1 MIAGRTKGAAAM
13 RPKSHEVPPRIDED
27 AEGEDAVIAELQE
40 ELPWAVAADRTAPV
54 DEFVDRLEAADR
66 ETLAARIR
74 HEEPEAMEAPV
85 EPDGDWDR
93 PDALR
98 QVDADRPAGQL
109 VEDEADLGAIDQTA
123 EMVAHELPGDEIEQS
138 AEEAAVHV
146 RQVW

>member
-1 MIAGRTKGAAAM
+1 M
-13 RPKSHEVPPRIDED
+13 RPKSHEVPPPADED

-54 DEFVDRLEAADR
+54 DEFV
-66 ETLAARIR
+66 ARIDAAHGESLSER
-74 HEEPEAMEAPV
+74 IAHEEPDVADIAALTEADPE
-85 EPDGDWDR
+85 R

-98 QVDADRPAGQL
+98 WVDADRPAGQL
-109 VEDEADLGAIDQTA
+109 VEDDAELGAIDQTA
-123 EMVAHELPGDEIEQS
+123 EMVAHELPGDESEQS